1 MEKSLIGNSNNKVR
15 IINLYF
21 EAVQKRYDFEIDEIL
36 TPSLGEFCIVETA
49 RGLEM
54 GKVYTKAVY
63 VDPDS
68 ITVPLKKVIRI
79 AVDKDIE
86 RYHDLK
92 IEAVKASYILKNKI
106 KKFNLNMKSIETE
119 FTFDRKKL
127 IFYFA
132 SEDRVDFREL
142 VKELASIFKI
152 RIELR
157 QIGVRDQ
164 AKLIGDCG
172 VCGKPLCC
180 KAFIN
185 KFDSVT
191 IKMARDQ
198 SVSVSPTKMS
208 GICGRLKCCLNFEYD
223 QYAEKQRFFPEIGQ
237 SVSTPL
243 GRGFVV
249 STNVLNDFL
258 FINIPEKGVVKLELN
273 EINFNREEKEKILKE
288 LQSKTIDLKEI
299 ENVE

>member
-1 MEKSLIGNSNNKVR
+1 MEKSFIGNSNNKVR

-299 ENVE
+299 ENVK